1 MKKRAVRVGPSRR
14 AGRVGG
20 DVTEVVKGEPGPRHP
35 SQGGLMSRVLSR
47 RSPSGAG
54 GDVCW
59 AGCAIL
65 AGRSDPGQ
73 GCRGCDPTT
82 DG

>member
-1 MKKRAVRVGPSRR
+1 MKERAVRVGPSRR

-35 SQGGLMSRVLSR
+35 SQGGLMSRVRSR

-54 GDVCW
+54 
-59 AGCAIL
+59 
-65 AGRSDPGQ
+65 P
-73 GCRGCDPTT
+73 RGKPV
-82 DG
+82 